1 MKMSITQELR
11 DKYAPLWE
19 RMVGHPFVQELVEGT
34 LPQEKFRR
42 YFRQDYLFL
51 KALSSLLA
59 LAIAK
64 APDFPSARRLS
75 AFLDVILTGEEEL
88 FQRSFRQM
96 GVAVEKMGDIEPL
109 PACRAFADYLLRLS
123 YEGDFYDIL
132 VALSCVEGTY
142 LDWAQR
148 AKAAGKRPSNPTY
161 REWIDIH
168 ADPGLADF
176 VSWLR
181 DGIDKAGLES
191 RLERVEGIFRTC
203 LRYEIRFWEMA
214 YRGEQWPR

>member
-1 MKMSITQELR
+1 MSITQELR
-11 DKYAPLWE
+11 DKYEPLWE

-34 LPQEKFRR
+34 LPEEKFRR

-51 KALSSLLA
+51 KVLSSFLA

-64 APDFPSARRLS
+64 APDFPSARRLP
-75 AFLDVILTGEEEL
+75 AFLETILTGEEEL

-96 GVAVEKMGDIEPL
+96 GLAVEEIQEIEPL
-109 PACRAFADYLLRLS
+109 PACRAFSDYLLRLG
-123 YEGDFYDIL
+123 YEGDFYDIM

-142 LDWAQR
+142 LDWAER
-148 AKAAGKRPSNPTY
+148 ARAAGKSPSKTAY

-181 DGIDKAGLES
+181 KSIDQAGLEA
-191 RLERVEGIFRTC
+191 RRERWEEIFQTC
-203 LRYEIRFWEMA
+203 LRYEIRFWDMA
-214 YRGEQWPR
+214 YRGEQWPG